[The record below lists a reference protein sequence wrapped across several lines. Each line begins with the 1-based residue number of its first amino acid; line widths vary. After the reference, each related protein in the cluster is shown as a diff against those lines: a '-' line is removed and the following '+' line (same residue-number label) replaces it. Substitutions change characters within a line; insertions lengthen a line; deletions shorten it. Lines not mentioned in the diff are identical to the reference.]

1 MMEQKGIVLEVTG
14 TKALLRVY
22 PDEACLHCRLCD
34 AAREIELPVESMPR
48 GVRKGDAVTVSSTM
62 APSLLIGL
70 VYGLPLIFLLGGY
83 VLGTLLFPHVG
94 ESGGVGG
101 AALFF
106 IVSLALVRAAGRRLN
121 HREKILVSPLQKE
134 KSDL

>member
-1 MMEQKGIVLEVTG
+1 MEQKGIVLEINEI
-14 TKALLRVY
+14 KALIQVY
-22 PDEACLHCRLCD
+22 PDEVCLHCHLCD

-48 GVRKGDAVTVSSTM
+48 GVRKGDAVTVSSTL
-62 APSLLIGL
+62 ASSFLIGL

-83 VLGTLLFPHVG
+83 VLGTLLFPHEG

-121 HREKILVSPLQKE
+121 RREKILVSPLQKE

>member
-1 MMEQKGIVLEVTG
+1 MEQKGIVLEINEI
-14 TKALLRVY
+14 KALIQVY
-22 PDEACLHCRLCD
+22 PDEVCLHCNLCD
-34 AAREIELPVESMPR
+34 AVREIELPVESIPR
-48 GVRKGDAVTVSSTM
+48 GVRKGDAVTVSSTLT
-62 APSLLIGL
+62 SSFLIGL

-83 VLGTLLFPHVG
+83 VSGTLLFPHEG

-106 IVSLALVRAAGRRLN
+106 IVGLILVRAAGRRLN
-121 HREKILVSPLQKE
+121 RREKIIISPLQKE